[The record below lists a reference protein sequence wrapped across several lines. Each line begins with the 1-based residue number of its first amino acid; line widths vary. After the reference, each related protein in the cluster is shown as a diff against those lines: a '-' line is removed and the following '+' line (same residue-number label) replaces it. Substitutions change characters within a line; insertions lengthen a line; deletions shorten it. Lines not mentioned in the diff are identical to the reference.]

1 MKFFFIINGR
11 KDKAIIGKEV
21 GKQLR
26 MLAPSFEEWNDQ
38 VDVYITTGEGD
49 ATRFVRLYCDLHPA
63 EETCFIACGGD
74 GTINEVASGLVG
86 FPNKSMSAIN
96 IGGNSDFV
104 KYFPDRDFKS
114 IHDILAGEII
124 ALDII
129 KVNDSYSLNVADV
142 GFDADVSSFADEY
155 SLLGKK
161 NPFKRGIARALLFS
175 RYNKISVIA
184 DGKKLGNRLLL
195 CILANGRIYGDGM
208 LCAPKASMTDGLI
221 DVIFLRPM
229 LLWRF
234 LCSLPTYI
242 RGEHLE
248 SLWFKHKIIYC
259 QAKHIDI
266 ESKGDLINIGLDGE
280 VVPGTKF
287 SVDILPKAINFR
299 LPKLK
304 GPAAKQ

>member
-11 KDKAIIGKEV
+11 KDKAIIGQEV
-21 GKQLR
+21 RKQLR
-26 MLAPSFEEWNDQ
+26 MLAASFEEWDDQ
-38 VDVYITTGEGD
+38 FDIYLTTGEGD

-63 EETCFIACGGD
+63 EKICFIACGGD

-86 FPNKSMSAIN
+86 FPGKSMSVLN

-104 KYFPDRDFKS
+104 KYFPDRNFKS
-114 IHDILAGEII
+114 IHDILAGENI

-129 KVNDSYSLNVADV
+129 KVNDSYSFNVADV
-142 GFDADVSSFADEY
+142 GFDADVSNFANEY

-161 NPFKRGIARALLFS
+161 DPFKRGIARALLFS
-175 RYNKISVIA
+175 RFNKITVIA
-184 DGKKLGNRLLL
+184 DGEKLGNRLLL

-208 LCAPKASMTDGLI
+208 ICAPKASMTDGLI
-221 DVIFLRPM
+221 DVCLLRPM

-234 LCSLPTYI
+234 LYLLPIYS

-248 SLWFKHKIIYC
+248 NKLFKNKIIYR

-266 ESKGDLINIGLDGE
+266 ASKKDLINIGLDGE

-287 SVDILPKAINFR
+287 TVDILPQAINFR
-299 LPKLK
+299 LP
-304 GPAAKQ
+304 AAKDPADER